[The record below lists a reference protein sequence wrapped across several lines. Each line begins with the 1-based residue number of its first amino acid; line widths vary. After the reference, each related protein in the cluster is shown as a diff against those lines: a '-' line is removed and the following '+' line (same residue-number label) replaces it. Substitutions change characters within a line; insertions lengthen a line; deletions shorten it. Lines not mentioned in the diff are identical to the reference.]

1 MQQKWNEVK
10 TQTLRPEEIE
20 ALLAREFGEKVN
32 PVNREELAKKHR
44 SQQLH
49 DEKTSVAADQT
60 KKIQQ

>member
-1 MQQKWNEVK
+1 MQEKWNEVK
-10 TQTLRPEEIE
+10 TQTLSPEEVE

-44 SQQLH
+44 SQQLYN
-49 DEKTSVAADQT
+49 EKTSVAAEQT

>member
-1 MQQKWNEVK
+1 MQEKWNEVK

-44 SQQLH
+44 SQQMH
-49 DEKTSVAADQT
+49 NEKNFRR
-60 KKIQQ
+60 

>member
-1 MQQKWNEVK
+1 MQQKLNEVK

-20 ALLAREFGEKVN
+20 ALLAREFGDKVN

-49 DEKTSVAADQT
+49 DEKNSAAAEQT

>member
-1 MQQKWNEVK
+1 MQEKWNEVK
-10 TQTLRPEEIE
+10 TQTLRPEEVE

-49 DEKTSVAADQT
+49 NEKVSAAAEQT